1 MKVLVIASH
10 IDDEVLGCGGTIKRH
25 TKAGDQVYVVFI
37 SSKYSRR
44 FDETLMNTRKSHA
57 KKAAEVLGIQE
68 IFFADHPLIMLDTI
82 PQLDIVTSL
91 EQIIFKIKPEVLY
104 CHYDAD
110 MNSDHRIVS
119 QAAMVWCRPSK
130 TPFLK
135 KVLFYEIFAST
146 LKFDPNYYVDIS
158 DEIEDKLAALSVYS
172 TENNAQTRTLDTSR
186 LVAGYRGAE
195 INTAYAEAFYLYRE
209 II

>member
-1 MKVLVIASH
+1 
-10 IDDEVLGCGGTIKRH
+10 
-25 TKAGDQVYVVFI
+25 
-37 SSKYSRR
+37 
-44 FDETLMNTRKSHA
+44 
-57 KKAAEVLGIQE
+57 
-68 IFFADHPLIMLDTI
+68 MLDTI

-91 EQIIFKIKPEVLY
+91 ERIIFEIKPEVLY

-146 LKFDPNYYVDIS
+146 QMFNPNYYVDIS
-158 DEIEDKLAALSVYS
+158 HEIEDKLLALSVYS
-172 TENNAQTRTLDTSR
+172 TENNAQQEPWIPADWLQDIGERRSIRPMRKHFTYT
-186 LVAGYRGAE
+186 GK
-195 INTAYAEAFYLYRE
+195 
-209 II
+209 